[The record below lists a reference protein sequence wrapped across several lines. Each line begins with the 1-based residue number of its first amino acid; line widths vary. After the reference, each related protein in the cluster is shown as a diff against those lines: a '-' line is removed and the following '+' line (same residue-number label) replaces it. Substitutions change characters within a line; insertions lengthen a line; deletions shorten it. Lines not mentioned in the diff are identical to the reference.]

1 MRTIPLRNVRRDLAL
16 CKLRSKLLDC
26 ALVVGQ
32 LELCYAGT
40 ASALILRPFS

>member
-1 MRTIPLRNVRRDLAL
+1 MRAIPLRDVRRDLAL
-16 CKLRSKLLDC
+16 CKLRSELLNR

-40 ASALILRPFS
+40 ASALTLRPFS